1 MEAWQERMV
10 EEYVELVKRLRKLDD
25 YLTDFRG
32 ERTEE
37 YGLLATQFYAMQAYR
52 MALETRLMKFV
63 DREYMLSLLDD
74 LDDLDD

>member
-25 YLTDFRG
+25 YLTGFRG

-52 MALETRLMKFV
+52 SALETRLVKFV
-63 DREYMLSLLDD
+63 DRNDMIALLDD
-74 LDDLDD
+74 LE